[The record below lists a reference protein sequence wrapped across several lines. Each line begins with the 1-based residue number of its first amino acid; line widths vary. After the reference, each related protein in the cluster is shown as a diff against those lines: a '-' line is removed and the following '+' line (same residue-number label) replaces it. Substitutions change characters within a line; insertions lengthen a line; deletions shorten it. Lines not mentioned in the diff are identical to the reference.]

1 MSRGRVTVPS
11 AVRESLGLEP
21 GMPVT
26 FELRGVEAVLRKGGG
41 EDPVDRVYGI
51 LRLGQP
57 VDALVA
63 AMRGRMTRP
72 ARRRRGRR
80 ASRRR

>member
-1 MSRGRVTVPS
+1 MTVP
-11 AVRESLGLEP
+11 AGVRERLGLEP
-21 GMPVT
+21 DTPVE
-26 FELRGVEAVLRKGGG
+26 FELRGSEAVLRTRAA
-41 EDPVDRVYGI
+41 EDPVERVYGI
-51 LRLGQP
+51 LRLDQP

-63 AMRGRMTRP
+63 AMRGRAARP